1 MFDLSLLSLFIHA
14 LASITTSLNLSF
26 VTCLLIDTRIAL
38 PLAVVNSAAMA
49 AGVQGICFECLLL
62 VLDGSLFLE
71 LGLVCH
77 MVVLQ
82 TGPESH
88 RGEASVSY
96 SNFMFNF

>member
-38 PLAVVNSAAMA
+38 PLAVVSSAAMV

-88 RGEASVSY
+88 RGEASVPY

>member
-1 MFDLSLLSLFIHA
+1 M
-14 LASITTSLNLSF
+14 TR
-26 VTCLLIDTRIAL
+26 LLIDTRIVL
-38 PLAVVNSAAMA
+38 PLAVVNSAAMV
-49 AGVQGICFECLLL
+49 AGVHDICFECLLL

-77 MVVLQ
+77 MVVLES
-82 TGPESH
+82 GPESH

>member
-1 MFDLSLLSLFIHA
+1 M
-14 LASITTSLNLSF
+14 
-26 VTCLLIDTRIAL
+26 V
-38 PLAVVNSAAMA
+38 
-49 AGVQGICFECLLL
+49 AGVQGIGFECLLL
-62 VLDGSLFLE
+62 VLDGSLFLG

-88 RGEASVSY
+88 RDEASVSY